1 MADFTNEALVWAS
14 IRSFG
19 KLA

>member
-1 MADFTNEALVWAS
+1 MAEFTNEALVWAS